1 MAIPLVALLPCSTCA
16 SVHLLQPNG
25 WLELRIAPSNHG
37 TSACRHRADA
47 HNLLRQLL
55 SGARQAKSGD
65 VKGVL
70 LTIEPGNTFSTAG
83 DVNELVKALSYGPA
97 VVRDYL
103 QTECALAAQLHD
115 LAQTKPV
122 VALADGVL
130 TGTSGAFFLAASQ
143 RVSTAATV
151 LSVPGCAIGV
161 CPGGGLLD
169 LCSSG
174 VAMPPGLGLLTLLTG
189 GRISAGHAAEGSAPA
204 PVQVATHT
212 CATEEALWQLRGRLL
227 SEQPEFHEATI
238 SGLARGRAGAMV
250 DGVNTYAVAAVE
262 RVVSNTHVL
271 RNDAA
276 ARIDAIQESLKEEAA
291 AAAACDVEAA
301 AWLRAVRSLER
312 VPPAQIVT
320 HAALRRAALPAAG
333 LACIDG
339 SAPTSAAAGRVAS
352 VRRACGDARSGWS
365 SPRTPSSHR
374 APISSR
380 APRAIGLLRLDA
392 GLAACVTPG
401 SSGGS
406 PGDRA
411 RRVRSGRAA
420 LCARGERGA
429 RPHLDLIGSTVVA
442 SMRSSRYW

>member
-70 LTIEPGNTFSTAG
+70 LTIEPGSTFSTAG

-130 TGTSGAFFLAASQ
+130 TGTSAAFFLAASQ

-151 LSVPGCAIGV
+151 LSVPGCVIGV

-301 AWLRAVRSLER
+301 AWLREQSEALER
-312 VPPAQIVT
+312 GCPAAQIVT
-320 HAALRRAALPAAG
+320 YAALRRAALSRQLAY
-333 LACIDG
+333 ACIDG
-339 SAPTSAAAGRVAS
+339 SAPTSTAAGTRCECATS
-352 VRRACGDARSGWS
+352 MRRRSLGMELAAN
-365 SPRTPSSHR
+365 TVL
-374 APISSR
+374 ASR
-380 APRAIGLLRLDA
+380 ADFIEGTSCAIGLRCGSTPVWQHASRQEAAADPQVTELV
-392 GLAACVTPG
+392 ACVLGALPFV
-401 SSGGS
+401 
-406 PGDRA
+406 PEVERA
-411 RRVRSGRAA
+411 
-420 LCARGERGA
+420 GA
-429 RPHLDLIGSTVVA
+429 RPHLDTV
-442 SMRSSRYW
+442 SRT